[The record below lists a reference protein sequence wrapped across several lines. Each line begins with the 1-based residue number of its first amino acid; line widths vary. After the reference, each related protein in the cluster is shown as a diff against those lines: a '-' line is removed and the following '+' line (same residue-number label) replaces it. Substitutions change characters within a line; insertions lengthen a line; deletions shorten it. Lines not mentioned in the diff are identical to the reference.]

1 MKRYLTAACV
11 ALCASLSPAAWPYD
25 AELAR
30 SYEQFFSG
38 VTGPGAG
45 SALQFLSPEAFIGDL
60 KRGTPVV
67 AIDIR
72 TPAEADLFTLSL
84 PGSLRIPANQ
94 IFTPEKLALIP
105 TDKPVVIVCKSGAR
119 AAAIGTSLR
128 HVGFDNV
135 HILKGGFQALAD
147 YYGPKEAYAE
157 PASGQ

>member
-1 MKRYLTAACV
+1 MKRFLSAACV
-11 ALCASLSPAAWPYD
+11 AFSVGAWPAAWSYD

-38 VTGPGAG
+38 VTGAGAG

-60 KRGTPVV
+60 KRGRDYV

-72 TPAEADLFTLSL
+72 TPAEAALFTLSL

-94 IFTPEKLALIP
+94 IFSPDKLALIP

-147 YYGPKEAYAE
+147 YYGPGEAYAE
-157 PASGQ
+157 PAPEQ